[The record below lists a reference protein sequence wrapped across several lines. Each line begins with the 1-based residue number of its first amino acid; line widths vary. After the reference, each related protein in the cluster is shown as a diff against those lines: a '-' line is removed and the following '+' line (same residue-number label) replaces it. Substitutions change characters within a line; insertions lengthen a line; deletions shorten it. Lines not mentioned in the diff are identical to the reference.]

1 MLFGLISKEK
11 LIYAVIILIV
21 IIGIITY
28 SKGWLS
34 K

>member
-11 LIYAVIILIV
+11 IIYAVIILIL
-21 IIGIITY
+21 IIALISY
-28 SKGWLS
+28 AKGWLT